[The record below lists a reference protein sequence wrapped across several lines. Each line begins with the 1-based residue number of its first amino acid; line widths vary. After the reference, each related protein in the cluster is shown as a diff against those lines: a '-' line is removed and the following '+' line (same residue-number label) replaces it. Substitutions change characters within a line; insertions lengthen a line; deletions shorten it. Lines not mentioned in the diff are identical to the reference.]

1 MYEHII
7 YYCYD
12 LVVTY
17 SASTQQCRL
26 HKSEESSQVHQEP
39 EWHNTRLSFTFS
51 FCADPLHF
59 TIPPQRHPI
68 ADLAISNPSP
78 LPCPALAYTGPSKM
92 DLPSH
97 SKNGWEIVTLSS
109 VSISL
114 PSSPQP
120 NTPLAQYAAC
130 QWQVRSKKIHQTW
143 QDKKAA
149 GKVRNRIS
157 PNYHNIRMMH
167 IPKTSHVK
175 WKIFFSPP
183 CLLFFFPFPLPTVAL
198 YGIPTPAAYT

>member
-1 MYEHII
+1 MAQYKA
-7 YYCYD
+7 
-12 LVVTY
+12 LVY
-17 SASTQQCRL
+17 LFLLCWPASL
-26 HKSEESSQVHQEP
+26 H
-39 EWHNTRLSFTFS
+39 
-51 FCADPLHF
+51 
-59 TIPPQRHPI
+59 
-68 ADLAISNPSP
+68 NPSP
-78 LPCPALAYTGPSKM
+78 ETPNCRPCDKQPLSPALPCPVLAYTGPSKM

-97 SKNGWEIVTLSS
+97 SKNGWETVTLPS

-120 NTPLAQYAAC
+120 NTPLVQYAAC
-130 QWQVRSKKIHQTW
+130 QWQVSKIHQAW

-157 PNYHNIRMMH
+157 PNHHGIRMMH

-183 CLLFFFPFPLPTVAL
+183 VSFFPPSHFLRWHCM
-198 YGIPTPAAYT
+198 GIPTPAQYT